1 MLKQAIHKDG
11 DFYLLNV
18 RKIYTDNVYFGVTYT
33 TFTPSSGILHQFLC
47 KDRPL
52 GDLSVVHNKDR
63 FISSLVDKKQTKK
76 QSDSEWLVFENLV
89 TCRQEKQNFELPYD
103 VYFCFNSGNVY
114 RYTLIDLKNGSSL
127 RGLYSSN
134 NEETYD
140 WLLEEFNGWASR
152 GAPSKEL
159 VISFVRDKI
168 KSFSNNIISVS
179 TDYSKIIIEHA
190 TQYEQEWSDI
200 KRRRDGS

>member
-1 MLKQAIHKDG
+1 MLKQAIHKDE

-33 TFTPSSGILHQFLC
+33 TFTPSSGILHQFRC

-63 FISSLVDKKQTKK
+63 FISLVDKKQTKE
-76 QSDSEWLVFENLV
+76 QIDSEWLLLENLV
-89 TCRQEKQNFELPYD
+89 TYRQEKQNFEVPYD
-103 VYFCFNSGNVY
+103 VYFCFDSENVY
-114 RYTLIDLKNGSSL
+114 RYTLIDFKNDSSL
-127 RGLYSSN
+127 RGLYGSN
-134 NEETYD
+134 NEETYNL
-140 WLLEEFNGWASR
+140 LLEEFNGWASL
-152 GAPSKEL
+152 GVPSKEL

-168 KSFSNNIISVS
+168 KSFSNNSVSVS
-179 TDYSKIIIEHA
+179 TDYSKIIIEHS